1 MKINKLILAG
11 FFSIIFSLS
20 ILAQGPPDPPDSHGE
35 NDDQQPGGNAPI
47 SSGVF
52 ILLSLGAAYGGRKL
66 YQLREEELKV

>member
-1 MKINKLILAG
+1 MKISKLILTVLL
-11 FFSIIFSLS
+11 SIVFSLS
-20 ILAQGPPDPPDSHGE
+20 MLAQGPPDPPDGHGE